1 MEAMASPA
9 LQAPDRA
16 TVLHRHGPL
25 VWTLCRRLSR
35 EPEDDYQAIWVKVF
49 AKLDS
54 VEVRGGLG
62 PWIAT
67 VARRHLIDRHRRQVV
82 RGDVLEWAERAGASV
97 DPVEALHGHRQQA
110 RLERAL
116 ELLSPAQRRVVV
128 LHHIHGVSL
137 DELAREEGVAV
148 GTIKSRLHRGR
159 ARLAELMRGPHA

>member
-1 MEAMASPA
+1 MQVVAAPA
-9 LQAPDRA
+9 LQAPDRS
-16 TVLHRHGPL
+16 TVLRVHGPL

-49 AKLDS
+49 DKLDA

-67 VARRHLIDRHRRQVV
+67 VARRHLIDRHRRNTV
-82 RGDVLEWAERAGASV
+82 RGDVLEWADRPGTSV
-97 DPVEALHGHRQQA
+97 DPVDALHGQRQRE

-116 ELLSPAQRRVVV
+116 DQLSPAHRRVVV
-128 LHHIHGVSL
+128 LHHIHGIPL
-137 DELAREEGVAV
+137 EQLAREEGVAV

-159 ARLAELMRGPHA
+159 ARLAELMRGARA